1 MCPLFVGCYYG
12 KQERR
17 TNNEEIEQEMQ
28 FLKEEITEMMKEG
41 EIIIIMDANAKIG
54 ILGEEISRNG
64 GKLLKLI
71 DEMNLTVMNTN
82 EKCEGKITRKNTTND
97 QDSQL

>member
-41 EIIIIMDANAKIG
+41 EIIMIMDV
-54 ILGEEISRNG
+54 SSF
-64 GKLLKLI
+64 
-71 DEMNLTVMNTN
+71 DMF
-82 EKCEGKITRKNTTND
+82 
-97 QDSQL
+97 